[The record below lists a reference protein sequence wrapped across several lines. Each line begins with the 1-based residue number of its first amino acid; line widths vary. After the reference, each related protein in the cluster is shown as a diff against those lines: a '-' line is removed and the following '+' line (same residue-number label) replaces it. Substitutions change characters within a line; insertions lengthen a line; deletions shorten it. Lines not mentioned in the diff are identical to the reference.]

1 MRARQSIGS
10 HVCCT
15 MLALSSLVCS
25 GLAVAQSATTAKA
38 TPEAYA
44 AAMKCFVA
52 NGHAEGMKQRSGDTA
67 AAARYEA
74 GSRASF
80 DAALKLGKTLG
91 YSNRRMNQDFEMVQ
105 VRELPPMVT
114 DTDYF
119 RRAVTT
125 CRTLGLMPAS

>member
-1 MRARQSIGS
+1 MRARKSIGLR
-10 HVCCT
+10 VCCALLT
-15 MLALSSLVCS
+15 LGWYALSDI
-25 GLAVAQSATTAKA
+25 AAAQSATATKA

-52 NGHAEGMKQRSGDTA
+52 NGHAEGMKQRSGDAA

-80 DAALKLGKTLG
+80 DAALKLGQTLG
-91 YSNRRMNQDFEMVQ
+91 YTNRRMNQDFEMVQ

-119 RRAVTT
+119 RRAVAT